1 MHWIFYRYF
10 TFFPKPLVV
19 RVRGGFKKSSYS
31 FLHRIHMLPASHSA
45 VVWCG
50 SASPRPRV
58 MTHHTLTLSS
68 VQFPW
73 PQPRCHSLPGVG
85 QKSVLLTRR
94 GRQAAGWRRQLASA
108 LSLERPPGAA
118 VSLLFIQAPAKLPP
132 AASSGRSR
140 VGQAG
145 RVCNAFCIWVK
156 SQTD

>member
-85 QKSVLLTRR
+85 QKSVLPTRR
-94 GRQAAGWRRQLASA
+94 GRQAGSW
-108 LSLERPPGAA
+108 LEAAACICTQPGASTRGCCVFA
-118 VSLLFIQAPAKLPP
+118 LHPSSCEASTSCIFWEIQGG
-132 AASSGRSR
+132 SSWEG
-140 VGQAG
+140 V
-145 RVCNAFCIWVK
+145 
-156 SQTD
+156 